1 MESDV
6 GLNVIPS
13 DALFYIGAL
22 VHHFD
27 LDPPFSLKTKQK
39 RIITK
44 RIVSFKLLLYT
55 WAQLKAKVIV
65 LQFFALG

>member
-22 VHHFD
+22 VQHFD
-27 LDPPFSLKTKQK
+27 LDPPFSLKKTKK
-39 RIITK
+39 NYHKTNC
-44 RIVSFKLLLYT
+44 KL
-55 WAQLKAKVIV
+55 
-65 LQFFALG
+65 